1 MISRSAVWAWIL
13 LATHVLAKASDENHH
28 VYAQL
33 MSSGP
38 AMWVRRGRDAPSSL
52 PAPGSLSQ
60 KEDHSQEPH
69 PSLPRT
75 RQDERADGQ
84 KMQQDASSQMQ
95 EVADSSVETVHLV
108 RSQKPDVSQSREMQ
122 SQLTTGFEEHMVPV
136 NADSGNKTTWAGSE
150 SVATAQESSARLRNA
165 KLLGLIVILALL
177 PVLIWQGLWAFLSVS
192 MLLASLTTVQVA
204 MRAALHDGL
213 PFPYTLTGLHMVL
226 TVATSL
232 LAGPPR
238 EGELQ
243 IAYKT
248 LPASLA
254 GGAAVMLSNVALT
267 QASVSFVTMMGS
279 CTPVVT
285 YLLELSLGMRSAT
298 FASAVPVVMA
308 FIGGAL
314 CVHGEQT
321 FSFSALALVLMGC
334 CSRSLKSVWQLSL
347 LTADG
352 NGQVLGPAR
361 LAAWGGFWTLVLILP
376 AIIFREGLG
385 FFRALPNASQS
396 SHIAALISCVSAVT
410 LNLSQWSSLQ
420 YLGPVMQHM
429 FGNLQL
435 VFVLIL
441 ASVWLHE
448 DCTSMQW
455 AGTLTLVAGV
465 VVAKVLFTAESQA
478 HASNIRQK
486 SAMAATSSTPTQ
498 KSATPATSATPI
510 SSQTSP
516 RQSGPNYNTVP
527 SPSG

>member
-1 MISRSAVWAWIL
+1 MISRSAIWAWIL
-13 LATHVLAKASDENHH
+13 FATHVLGKASDDSHH
-28 VYAQL
+28 VYAQNL
-33 MSSGP
+33 SSAP
-38 AMWVRRGRDAPSSL
+38 ARTQHGAPSPLST
-52 PAPGSLSQ
+52 PGSLSQ
-60 KEDHSQEPH
+60 TDHVQEPET
-69 PSLPRT
+69 SSPRT
-75 RQDERADGQ
+75 RPQQDERADQ
-84 KMQQDASSQMQ
+84 KQMEQNASAQTQ
-95 EVADSSVETVHLV
+95 EQLAGAPVEMVHLV
-108 RSQKPDVSQSREMQ
+108 RSQKPDISQSREMQ
-122 SQLTTGFEEHMVPV
+122 SQLTGYEESMAGHNPLDA
-136 NADSGNKTTWAGSE
+136 NARNKTAFAVG
-150 SVATAQESSARLRNA
+150 SVATEAEAAARLRNA
-165 KLLGLIVILALL
+165 KILGLFVCLALL

-213 PFPYTLTGLHMVL
+213 PFPYTLTGLHMLL

-238 EGELQ
+238 EGELK

-285 YLLELSLGMRSAT
+285 YLLEISLGMRAAT
-298 FASAVPVVMA
+298 FPSAVPVVMA
-308 FIGGAL
+308 FVGGAL
-314 CVHGEQT
+314 CVQGEQT
-321 FSFSALALVLMGC
+321 FSFPALAMVLMGC
-334 CSRSLKSVWQLSL
+334 CSRSLKSVFQISL
-347 LTADG
+347 LNADG

-361 LAAWGGFWTLVLILP
+361 LAAWGGFWTMILIAP
-376 AIIFREGLG
+376 AVILREGLG
-385 FFRALPNASQS
+385 FFRALPNASSS

-448 DCTSMQW
+448 DCTTMQW
-455 AGTLTLVAGV
+455 AGTLILVAGV
-465 VVAKVLFTAESQA
+465 VVAKMLFTAE
-478 HASNIRQK
+478 NK
-486 SAMAATSSTPTQ
+486 EPPKTAM
-498 KSATPATSATPI
+498 PAPPATPI
-510 SSQTSP
+510 SSQSP
-516 RQSGPNYNTVP
+516 LRANGPNYNTVP
-527 SPSG
+527 SQRSSV

>member
-1 MISRSAVWAWIL
+1 
-13 LATHVLAKASDENHH
+13 
-28 VYAQL
+28 
-33 MSSGP
+33 
-38 AMWVRRGRDAPSSL
+38 
-52 PAPGSLSQ
+52 
-60 KEDHSQEPH
+60 
-69 PSLPRT
+69 
-75 RQDERADGQ
+75 
-84 KMQQDASSQMQ
+84 
-95 EVADSSVETVHLV
+95 
-108 RSQKPDVSQSREMQ
+108 MQ
-122 SQLTTGFEEHMVPV
+122 SQQISGYEEHMMGQNPLDV
-136 NADSGNKTTWAGSE
+136 NAGNQTAWTRGQAE
-150 SVATAQESSARLRNA
+150 SAATSAEASARLRNA
-165 KLLGLIVILALL
+165 KILGFIVCLALL

-213 PFPYTLTGLHMVL
+213 PFPYTLTGLHMIL

-238 EGELQ
+238 EGELKV
-243 IAYKT
+243 AYRT

-285 YLLELSLGMRSAT
+285 YLLEISLGMRSAT
-298 FASAVPVVMA
+298 LAGAVPVIMA
-308 FIGGAL
+308 FVGGAL

-321 FSFSALALVLMGC
+321 FSFSALAMVLLGC

-347 LTADG
+347 LNDMQDDG
-352 NGQVLGPAR
+352 TGQTLGPAR
-361 LAAWGGFWTLVLILP
+361 LAAWGGFWTLVLIAP

-385 FFRALPNASQS
+385 FFRALPKASSS
-396 SHIAALISCVSAVT
+396 SHIAALVSCVFAVT

-448 DCTSMQW
+448 DCTPMQW
-455 AGTLTLVAGV
+455 VGTLILVAGV
-465 VVAKVLFTAESQA
+465 VVAKVLFRAESKDP
-478 HASNIRQK
+478 HK
-486 SAMAATSSTPTQ
+486 SAMPAMSATSLRR
-498 KSATPATSATPI
+498 A
-510 SSQTSP
+510 
-516 RQSGPNYNTVP
+516 SGPNYNTVP
-527 SPSG
+527 SQRPSV